1 MPGPGNLKPTSDKPE
16 RSMPRARAQRTS
28 TTAFPVLPVW
38 PSWLRLACRHQTC
51 RKRMLRGCPW
61 IEAGLLAPNVPGG
74 KARSWRQGKDMTPS
88 PQEARKA
95 FEEQHGHARQTQ
107 AGQCRQTGKR
117 QAGGKREAKLLGVR
131 QRAGGSY
138 AVKQTARW
146 SGDQTV
152 KQSDGPKDARQR
164 DAEDGVINDGSQ
176 SSCALQPLACACRC
190 CPQSAKRE
198 AWLNSKRFPRRSQGG
213 ASRQTDDRQ
222 ATCFP

>member
-107 AGQCRQTGKR
+107 AGQCRQAGKR

-131 QRAGGSY
+131 QPRRRKPRRQADSQM
-138 AVKQTARW
+138 VRRPD
-146 SGDQTV
+146 SQTV
-152 KQSDGPKDARQR
+152 RWPQGRSAT
-164 DAEDGVINDGSQ
+164 
-176 SSCALQPLACACRC
+176 RC
-190 CPQSAKRE
+190 
-198 AWLNSKRFPRRSQGG
+198 
-213 ASRQTDDRQ
+213 
-222 ATCFP
+222 